1 MTVGLIS
8 FKLML
13 KGQKEATEEAVKE
26 PVTNS
31 FMAYTL
37 GTMLHFLERL
47 VYLYIQI
54 PDYLI

>member
-1 MTVGLIS
+1 MTVGLIG
-8 FKLML
+8 FKLMP

-26 PVTNS
+26 PVTSS
-31 FMAYTL
+31 FMAYTQ
-37 GTMLHFLERL
+37 GKMLNFLERL

>member
-26 PVTNS
+26 PVTSS

-37 GTMLHFLERL
+37 GTMLNFFRASGVP
-47 VYLYIQI
+47 VYS
-54 PDYLI
+54 DT